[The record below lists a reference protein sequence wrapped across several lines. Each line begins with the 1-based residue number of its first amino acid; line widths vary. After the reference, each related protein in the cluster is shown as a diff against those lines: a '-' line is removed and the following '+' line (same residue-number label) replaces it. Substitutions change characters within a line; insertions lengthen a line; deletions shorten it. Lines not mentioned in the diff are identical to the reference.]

1 MKILVI
7 PVIILLLF
15 LNISYAQI
23 ELFKGSVSGTITDMM
38 SDFPIQGANVSI
50 ETQGKNAVSDANG
63 LFRIEGLKSGTYNI
77 SVNHAGYKS
86 GRKEVTIVQDI
97 LLEVKIK
104 LSPSEIETGEITVSS
119 VRYET
124 MLKDIALPLEVVS
137 DDDILRRPVNNI
149 AEALDNKP
157 GISLT
162 RDGIWSADV
171 SIRGISKTGVVIL
184 VDGNRV
190 ETATDLSARLS
201 MIEVSDID
209 RIEVIKGGV
218 SSLYGTGAIGGVI
231 NIFTKGGDFSNK
243 TLLTGSLVSGYNTV
257 NKNASG
263 WLSMNA
269 SSQRWYAKL
278 TGSMRSASNT
288 MTPNG
293 ELPNSQFKDNNIS
306 AYLGFKPVTNH
317 ELRLTYQ
324 NYSAKDVGIP
334 GGYPLFPNNALVT
347 YPQEKRELI
356 SAEYRIKDI
365 TKSFKN
371 FSVKYYYQHILRDVE
386 NIPFTVQIKPAGNG
400 QPKQKISVLKITP
413 VGNHYTNGILAQTD
427 WILGKYNYLIIGVE
441 AWQRSLDS
449 KREKEQKI
457 ESFDSAGTI
466 VVSTLFKT
474 SGEKPIPDAEYRS
487 IGAFAQDEMKLLNN
501 RLKITIGGRADQIR
515 VTNSVTFQPYY
526 EIVNGVIN
534 YSPAGQK
541 KIWDAK
547 EADDISWS
555 ANLGAIYSLSKSIDV
570 TLNVSRSFRSPSLE
584 ERYQYID
591 LGSLL
596 RVGNPYLQPEKG
608 AFLDAGVRVWK
619 SSLTF
624 TGNIFYNTFIDLVA
638 EVPGIYEGRQAAIKT
653 NIGKA
658 RLYGYDFG
666 VMYNFY
672 KSFTAYGT
680 MAYVRGEDTE
690 NSLNLPQMPPLNA
703 RLGIKFSVLN
713 YVNADLNTVLFDK
726 QNNTAPLEFD
736 TPGYVTFNA
745 EFGSSRFKTGPVFFQ
760 VFAGIENILDKE
772 YRNHLAT
779 NRGGIVVEPGRNF
792 YAKLKL
798 DF

>member
-1 MKILVI
+1 MKTLVI
-7 PVIILLLF
+7 PVITLLFF

-23 ELFKGSVSGTITDMM
+23 ELFKGSVSGTITDMI
-38 SDFPIQGANVSI
+38 SDFPIQGANVGI
-50 ETQGKNAVSDANG
+50 ETAGKNVASDANG
-63 LFRIEGLKSGTYNI
+63 LFRIEGLKAGSYNI
-77 SVNHAGYKS
+77 SVNHVGYKS
-86 GRKEVTIVQDI
+86 GKVEITIIEDKN
-97 LLEVKIK
+97 LEVKIK

-137 DDDILRRPVNNI
+137 DDEILRRPVNNI

-162 RDGIWSADV
+162 RDGIWSTDV
-171 SIRGISKTGVVIL
+171 SIRGISKAGVVIL
-184 VDGNRV
+184 VDGNRI

-201 MIEVSDID
+201 MIEVSDIE

-257 NKNASG
+257 NKNAGG
-263 WLSMNA
+263 WLSLNA
-269 SSQRWYAKL
+269 SSQLWYAKL
-278 TGSMRSASNT
+278 TGSIRSASNT

-293 ELPNSQFKDNNIS
+293 ELLNSQFRDNNIS
-306 AYLGFKPVTNH
+306 AYLGFKPLANH
-317 ELRLTYQ
+317 EFRLTYQ
-324 NYSAKDVGIP
+324 NYNAKDVGIP
-334 GGYPLFPNNALVT
+334 GGYPLFPNNALVS

-386 NIPFTVQIKPAGNG
+386 NIPYTVQIKPAGNG
-400 QPKQKISVLKITP
+400 QPKQRISVLKITP
-413 VGNHYTNGILAQTD
+413 VANHYTNGILAQTD
-427 WILGKYNYLIIGVE
+427 WTLGKYNYLILGIDT
-441 AWQRSLDS
+441 WQRSLDS

-457 ESFDSAGTI
+457 ETFDSAGTI
-466 VVSTLFKT
+466 VVSTLYKT
-474 SGEKPIPDAEYRS
+474 LGEKPIPDADYS
-487 IGAFAQDEMKLLNN
+487 SVGVFAQDELKLFADK
-501 RLKITIGGRADQIR
+501 LKITVGGRADWIR
-515 VTNSVTFQPYY
+515 VTNSITYQPYY
-526 EIVNGVIN
+526 EKINGVIN

-547 EADDISWS
+547 EADDFSWS
-555 ANLGAIYSLSKSIDV
+555 SNLGALYSLSKSIDV
-570 TLNVSRSFRSPSLE
+570 TFNISRSYRSPSLE
-584 ERYQYID
+584 ERFQYID

-596 RVGNPYLQPEKG
+596 RVGNPYLEPEKG
-608 AFLDAGVRVWK
+608 VFLDAGVRVWK
-619 SSLTF
+619 SSFTF
-624 TGNIFYNTFIDLVA
+624 TGNIFYNTFVDLAA
-638 EVPGIYEGRQAAIKT
+638 EVPGTYEGRQAAIKT

-690 NSLNLPQMPPLNA
+690 NSINLPQIPPLNA
-703 RLGIKFSVLN
+703 RLGIKFSILN

-736 TPGYVTFNA
+736 TPGYAVFNA
-745 EFGSSRFKTGPVFFQ
+745 EFGSLRVKTGPVFLQ

-779 NRGGIVVEPGRNF
+779 NRGGITVEPGRNF